1 MSNVIDY
8 FTLSSAA
15 NASDFGDLSGA
26 RQHHNATGNTTRG
39 IFGGGSYT
47 GVDNS
52 TIDYVNIASTG
63 GVTDFGDLIGS
74 GANYMNNGTAASS
87 TRALFMGGAFLAGE
101 FAQSVNVIQYITI
114 ASTGDAQD
122 FGDLTSTIQWVA
134 STSNATKAVSGG
146 GYDDRNNDSTAYN
159 APYGIKIDVVV
170 IASTGNATDFGDLT
184 ERGRNGTA
192 ACGSQGGL
200 S

>member
-26 RQHHNATGNTTRG
+26 RSQHNSTGNNTRG
-39 IFGGGSYT
+39 IFGGGEYS
-47 GVDNS
+47 GVNNT

-87 TRALFMGGAFLAGE
+87 TRALFMGGEFGE
-101 FAQSVNVIQYITI
+101 SVNVIQYITI

-146 GYDDRNNDSTAYN
+146 GYDDRGNDSTA
-159 APYGIKIDVVV
+159 ASPPYGLKIDVVV

-192 ACGSQGGL
+192 ACGGQGGL
-200 S
+200 TA